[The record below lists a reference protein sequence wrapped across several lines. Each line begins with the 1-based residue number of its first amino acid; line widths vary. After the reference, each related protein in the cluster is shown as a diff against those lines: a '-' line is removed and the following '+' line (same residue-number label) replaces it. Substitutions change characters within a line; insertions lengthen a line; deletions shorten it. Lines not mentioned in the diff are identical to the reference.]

1 MLFDKNDD
9 VRNEKILY
17 QTKPNML
24 FGCKKAIFGIVILA
38 IVIIVAPRAI
48 QFIGNMQV
56 YLISQIN
63 LALTRYAAIAFFVVI
78 LFIIIYI
85 IWQLIGW
92 YSKEYIITQ
101 SRIIVK
107 SGVLSTKK
115 NYMPYGSIQDI
126 NTSQS
131 ILEKV
136 FNVGSIYLFSAYDN
150 NQMELS
156 AISNPSEIEDVIFS
170 NVVNYRTYNEPK
182 SYFHENNSF
191 GRNFQ
196 NSKKYHERND
206 YYDEF
211 EPITPIGHEKD
222 RVPRRNYEY
231 YPNDL
236 GYEENSPKKYEYE
249 PYEDKFY
256 NSNRGFDESSKQYV
270 DGFNDSSRGFEESPR
285 QYVDGFNDSSR
296 GFEEPSRQYRDNF
309 NESGVGFE
317 EPSRQYRDNFNE
329 SGVGFEEPSRQYVD
343 GFNGSSRGFDE
354 SSRQYNNE
362 SYYNGVRDDYSY
374 GGDEYY
380 QDNQSE
386 NNYTDYVKDNV
397 QEKSKDVDGS
407 SEKVIRRHFD
417 KFKK

>member
-9 VRNEKILY
+9 VRNERVLY
-17 QTKPNML
+17 QTKPNLL

-38 IVIIVAPRAI
+38 IVIIVAPMAI

-63 LALTRYAAIAFFVVI
+63 LALTRYTAIAFFVVI

-115 NYMPYGSIQDI
+115 NYMPYASIQDI

-131 ILEKV
+131 ILGKV

-182 SYFHENNSF
+182 SYFHENRSF
-191 GRNFQ
+191 DRNFQ
-196 NSKKYHERND
+196 TNGKYRERND
-206 YYDEF
+206 YPDEF

-222 RVPRRNYEY
+222 RFTRRNYEY

-249 PYEDKFY
+249 PYDDKFY
-256 NSNRGFDESSKQYV
+256 DSN
-270 DGFNDSSRGFEESPR
+270 RGFEESSG
-285 QYVDGFNDSSR
+285 QYRDSFNDSGR
-296 GFEEPSRQYRDNF
+296 GFEESSGQYRDSF
-309 NESGVGFE
+309 YDSGRGFE
-317 EPSRQYRDNFNE
+317 ESSGQYRDDFYD
-329 SGVGFEEPSRQYVD
+329 SGRGFEE
-343 GFNGSSRGFDE
+343 SSG
-354 SSRQYNNE
+354 QYNNE
-362 SYYNGVRDDYSY
+362 SYYDEVRNDYSY
-374 GGDEYY
+374 SEDKNYP
-380 QDNQSE
+380 DNQSG
-386 NNYTDYVKDNV
+386 NNYNDYVNDNV
-397 QEKSKDVDGS
+397 QEKSKDVDDS